1 MNKSYKIVVY
11 TSNDCTFCNSAKN
24 LLKNKALKFKEIN
37 ISKDDNQRKIMLNRT
52 NGRMTV
58 PQIFINSKHIG
69 GFEELKKLEKSN
81 KLDEIITE

>member
-58 PQIFINSKHIG
+58 PQIFINSKHIR
-69 GFEELKKLEKSN
+69 GFEELKKLEKLK
-81 KLDEIITE
+81 KLDEIISE